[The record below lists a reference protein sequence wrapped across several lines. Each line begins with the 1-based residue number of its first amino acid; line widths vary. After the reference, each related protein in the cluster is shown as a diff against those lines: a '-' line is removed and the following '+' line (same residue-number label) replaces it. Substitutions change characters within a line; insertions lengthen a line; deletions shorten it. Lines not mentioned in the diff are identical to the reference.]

1 MPMDGN
7 MNSIYGRDALA
18 SEQLVILVMLHFTLM
33 LIRRD
38 ELIQA
43 FRASGAYFH

>member
-1 MPMDGN
+1 MSMDGN
-7 MNSIYGRDALA
+7 MNSIYGRDVL
-18 SEQLVILVMLHFTLM
+18 SSKQLVIPVTLHFTPM

-38 ELIQA
+38 ELVQA